1 MTSATATLNE
11 IAAFWRNARRLYTIY
26 SELNRT
32 FEIGLPLCNDL
43 EYPIDRS
50 EPEVIERVRHWLEQ
64 MDGRVHVWQ
73 LRQLLQST
81 NLQTE
86 ENLRA
91 LVQRYVSKPQKTDMD
106 RDKIDFLFVQYFA
119 HCGPQ
124 GPYEQQLSL
133 AEVAR
138 VLEPI
143 LDQVP
148 RKFPDWAE
156 GLDTKLDALN
166 HCNSLE
172 ELQQSGALVDVR
184 ELKLSLGEGYL
195 ESAALVAFTRF
206 NFLARRAFFRAMHLD
221 LHAIRI
227 ALNELESRGLNVI
240 NCAEAGLTQQE
251 SLEHIRHVIH
261 QWKTPFRA
269 PYTGGNS
276 FLQLVSLRH
285 VLEAAATQAKSPQKP
300 AEPPPPPKV
309 EPVAT
314 KAESPAPPPPKK
326 EPPAAPAPAPVKE
339 PVSAPPKKEPPA
351 PEPPPVKEPAPHPPA
366 TSKAAREVSKP
377 VVKEVVKEEETRSE
391 RDSYLDQCIG
401 DITRQIMA
409 APPKHGAS
417 VTPIVLAGCK
427 LLIATWEA
435 EAFTNSTDELS
446 EALQRAVAARTI
458 LHVCVQRH
466 KKNEPTDLFVA
477 LEIAHLAVEDMRDQ
491 VARAKEA
498 KNIDAAVNLAATTK
512 RLLALITEGEKLC
525 K

>member
-1 MTSATATLNE
+1 MTTATATLNE
-11 IAAFWRNARRLYTIY
+11 IAAFWRTSRRLYTIY

-32 FEIGLPLCNDL
+32 FEIGLPLCTDL

-50 EPEVIERVRHWLEQ
+50 EPEVIDRVRQWLEQ
-64 MDGRVHVWQ
+64 IDARVHVWQ

-91 LVQRYVSKPQKTDMD
+91 LIERYMQKRPKSEMD
-106 RDKIDFLFVQYFA
+106 RDKIDFLLVQYFA

-124 GPYEQQLSL
+124 GPYEQQLTL
-133 AEVAR
+133 AEVGK
-138 VLEPI
+138 VLEPVV
-143 LDQVP
+143 DKVP
-148 RKFPDWAE
+148 HEFPDWAE
-156 GLDTKLDALN
+156 GLDDKLEALN

-184 ELKLSLGEGYL
+184 ESKLSLGERYL
-195 ESAALVAFTRF
+195 EAASLVAFTRF

-221 LHAIRI
+221 LHAIRNAI
-227 ALNELESRGLNVI
+227 NELESRGVGVI

-251 SLEHIRHVIH
+251 TLEHIRHVIH

-276 FLQLVSLRH
+276 FMQLVSLRH
-285 VLEAAATQAKSPQKP
+285 VLESAVESARNPQKP
-300 AEPPPPPKV
+300 KPEPK
-309 EPVAT
+309 PVA
-314 KAESPAPPPPKK
+314 KPAAESAKPAVQTAPTQSPKPAPAQAPPQAKQAPQ
-326 EPPAAPAPAPVKE
+326 PPPAPAP
-339 PVSAPPKKEPPA
+339 PA
-351 PEPPPVKEPAPHPPA
+351 PG
-366 TSKAAREVSKP
+366 KAAREVSKP
-377 VVKEVVKEEETRSE
+377 APSEDDTRSE
-391 RDSYLDQCIG
+391 RDSYLEQCIG

-417 VTPIVLAGCK
+417 VTPIMLAGCK

-435 EAFTNSTDELS
+435 ESFTNCTDELS

-458 LHVCVQRH
+458 LHVCVERH
-466 KKNEPTDLFVA
+466 RKKEPTDLFVA
-477 LEIAHLAVEDMRDQ
+477 LEIAHLAVEDMRDK
-491 VARAKEA
+491 VAKAKEA

-512 RLLALITEGEKLC
+512 RLLALISEGEKLC

>member
-1 MTSATATLNE
+1 MTTATATLNE
-11 IAAFWRNARRLYTIY
+11 IAAFWRTSRRLYTIY

-32 FEIGLPLCNDL
+32 FEIGLPLCTDL

-50 EPEVIERVRHWLEQ
+50 EPEVIDRVRQWLEQ
-64 MDGRVHVWQ
+64 IDARVHVWQ

-91 LVQRYVSKPQKTDMD
+91 LIERYMRKRPKSEMD
-106 RDKIDFLFVQYFA
+106 RDKIDFLLVQYFA

-124 GPYEQQLSL
+124 GPYEQQLML
-133 AEVAR
+133 AEVGK
-138 VLEPI
+138 VLEPVV
-143 LDQVP
+143 DKVP
-148 RKFPDWAE
+148 DEFPDWAE
-156 GLDTKLDALN
+156 GLDDKLEALN
-166 HCNSLE
+166 RCNSLE

-184 ELKLSLGEGYL
+184 ELKLSLGERYL
-195 ESAALVAFTRF
+195 EAASLVAFTRF

-221 LHAIRI
+221 LHAIRNAI
-227 ALNELESRGLNVI
+227 NELESRGVAVI

-251 SLEHIRHVIH
+251 TLEHIRHVIH

-276 FLQLVSLRH
+276 FMQLVSLRH
-285 VLEAAATQAKSPQKP
+285 VLESAVESARNPQKP
-300 AEPPPPPKV
+300 KPGPKPVAKPASDSPKPAAQTPPPQSPK
-309 EPVAT
+309 PVPAQAPAQA
-314 KAESPAPPPPKK
+314 KQAPPPP
-326 EPPAAPAPAPVKE
+326 A
-339 PVSAPPKKEPPA
+339 PPA
-351 PEPPPVKEPAPHPPA
+351 PG
-366 TSKAAREVSKP
+366 KAAREVSKP
-377 VVKEVVKEEETRSE
+377 SPSEDETRSE
-391 RDSYLDQCIG
+391 RDSYLEQCIG

-417 VTPIVLAGCK
+417 VTPIMLAGCK

-435 EAFTNSTDELS
+435 ESFTNCTDELA

-458 LHVCVQRH
+458 LHVCVERH
-466 KKNEPTDLFVA
+466 RKKEPTDLFVA
-477 LEIAHLAVEDMRDQ
+477 LEIAHLAVEDMRDK
-491 VARAKEA
+491 VAKAKEA

-525 K
+525 T